1 MLESCDRDSIAPLS
15 GMQRASNLA
24 RSRLCLAMQT
34 LGWGD
39 QKTGR
44 YVRRSLQTVWRWRN
58 GLTPIPAD
66 CLELL
71 WDRAFGAPSP
81 SAPVVQ

>member
-1 MLESCDRDSIAPLS
+1 MLTSCDRDSIAPLS

-39 QKTGR
+39 RQASR

-58 GLTPIPAD
+58 GLTPIPAE

-71 WDRAFGAPSP
+71 WDRAFGAPTTS
-81 SAPVVQ
+81 PVVQ